1 MPAASSALF
10 IVFVIAFLSVEDLAR
25 TGATPFLGYILLN
38 IAVIVMGRARMQGYP
53 LSFRIPCAPAI
64 DV

>member
-1 MPAASSALF
+1 
-10 IVFVIAFLSVEDLAR
+10 VFVIAFLSVEDLAR